1 MDKPTV
7 PVISIHPYGRMSSMT
22 NPAPFLRWAGGKRKL
37 LPILHAAIPP
47 GFDLRFNRFFEPFV
61 GGGAVMFSLS
71 DVLQSPLS
79 GRGRIVINDI
89 NVDLVETY
97 TALRDYNSEVVEGLA
112 ALSSDV
118 AEKDYYSMRGMSPE
132 SIVEKAIRL
141 IYLNRTGFN
150 GLYRV
155 NSSGGFNVP
164 WGKLKNPTVCNEPLL
179 KAVGGWLQ
187 HVEIRSGSFISA
199 VSDAEAGDL
208 VYFDPPYIP
217 LNTTSSF
224 SKYAKD
230 DFRITDQYALAEVI
244 EGLSRRGVR
253 VILSNSY
260 TSESVKIFGPVLEL
274 RVVNVS
280 RSIAAKSSSR
290 GVVQEVIGLN
300 YSIEDCSDPRSIGA
314 LPRG

>member
-1 MDKPTV
+1 ML
-7 PVISIHPYGRMSSMT
+7 GMT
-22 NPAPFLRWAGGKRKL
+22 NPGPFLRWAGGKRKL
-37 LPILHAAIPP
+37 LPILHAVIPP
-47 GFDLRFNRFFEPFV
+47 NINLGSNRFFEPFV

-71 DVLQSPLS
+71 EVLMSPPS

-89 NVDLVETY
+89 NSDLVETY
-97 TALRDYNSEVVEGLA
+97 TALRDHNIDVIEGLA
-112 ALSSDV
+112 ALSNKLS
-118 AEKDYYSMRGMSPE
+118 ENDYYSMRAISPE

-179 KAVGGWLQ
+179 KSVGEWLQ
-187 HVEIRSGSFISA
+187 HVEIRSGSFITA

-217 LNTTSSF
+217 LNATSSF

-230 DFRITDQYALAEVI
+230 DFRLTDQYALAEVI
-244 EGLSRRGVR
+244 EELSQRGVR

-260 TSESVKIFGPVLEL
+260 TSESVKIFGSVLEL
-274 RVVNVS
+274 RVVDVS

-300 YSIEDCSDPRSIGA
+300 FSIEDCSDPRSIGS
-314 LPRG
+314 LPKADITPS

>member
-1 MDKPTV
+1 
-7 PVISIHPYGRMSSMT
+7 MSGMT
-22 NPAPFLRWAGGKRKL
+22 NPGPFLRWAGGKRKL

-47 GFDLRFNRFFEPFV
+47 NIDLDSNRFFEPFV

-71 DVLQSPLS
+71 DVLKAPPS

-89 NVDLVETY
+89 NTDLVETY
-97 TALRDYNSEVVEGLA
+97 TALRDHNVDVVEGLA
-112 ALSSDV
+112 ALSNKLS
-118 AEKDYYSMRGMSPE
+118 ENDYYSMRAISPE

-179 KAVGGWLQ
+179 KSVGDWLQ

-217 LNTTSSF
+217 LNATSSF

-230 DFRITDQYALAEVI
+230 DFRLTDQYALAEVI
-244 EGLSRRGVR
+244 EELSQRGVR
-253 VILSNSY
+253 VILSNSH
-260 TSESVKIFGPVLEL
+260 TSESVKIFGSVLEL
-274 RVVNVS
+274 RVVDVS

-300 YSIEDCSDPRSIGA
+300 FSVEDCSDPRSIGA
-314 LPRG
+314 LPKAEIATN